1 MLHNFVT
8 ISETKYDVH
17 IKKLKTVRHPLDQQ
31 QNTDHWSKC
40 QFFTN
45 LQMVCTDIYNTI
57 MPEHG
62 TYATMSKSPMRCFH

>member
-31 QNTDHWSKC
+31 QNTDH
-40 QFFTN
+40 
-45 LQMVCTDIYNTI
+45 
-57 MPEHG
+57 
-62 TYATMSKSPMRCFH
+62 